1 MRWNLRMSKKI
12 YDVAIIGAG
21 VVGTAIARELSKH
34 NVSIAVIDAHS
45 DVGDGTSKANT
56 AILHTG
62 FDMVPGSL
70 ESKLVARGYHL
81 LRDYARETGI
91 AVEELGALLVAWNQ
105 EEHDNLAKLQ
115 AKAVENGYK
124 DSVIISAGDV
134 YAREPHLGPGALG
147 ALYVPGEW
155 IIDPWT
161 PIVAFATQAK
171 LAGADILLST
181 AVTGVTVGAHNTLHT
196 TNGDISAHH
205 VINAAGLYSD
215 EIDGAFGIKDFTVI
229 PRRGELMVFDKL
241 SRTLISH
248 VILPV
253 PSSMGKGVLVSPT
266 VFGNIMLGPTAQNL
280 EDKTDSGSSEDGLKF
295 LREKGS
301 KIAPELLDEEITAI
315 YAGLRASTEHS
326 DFQIRSHEN
335 KYITVGGIRSTGLTA
350 SMAIAEHVKELLV
363 NSGLSL
369 GAEKALPAITM
380 PNLGEAFTRPYQD
393 EKAIAEKSGYGE
405 IICHCERAT
414 RQEVIDALESPLP
427 PTTLGGLGR
436 RTRAGLGRCQGFYCH
451 SELRKLLEKK

>member
-1 MRWNLRMSKKI
+1 
-12 YDVAIIGAG
+12 
-21 VVGTAIARELSKH
+21 
-34 NVSIAVIDAHS
+34 
-45 DVGDGTSKANT
+45 
-56 AILHTG
+56 
-62 FDMVPGSL
+62 
-70 ESKLVARGYHL
+70 
-81 LRDYARETGI
+81 
-91 AVEELGALLVAWNQ
+91 
-105 EEHDNLAKLQ
+105 
-115 AKAVENGYK
+115 
-124 DSVIISAGDV
+124 
-134 YAREPHLGPGALG
+134 
-147 ALYVPGEW
+147 
-155 IIDPWT
+155 
-161 PIVAFATQAK
+161 
-171 LAGADILLST
+171 
-181 AVTGVTVGAHNTLHT
+181 
-196 TNGDISAHH
+196 
-205 VINAAGLYSD
+205 
-215 EIDGAFGIKDFTVI
+215 
-229 PRRGELMVFDKL
+229 MVFDKL

>member
-1 MRWNLRMSKKI
+1 MSNKT

-21 VVGTAIARELSKH
+21 VVGTAIARELARH
-34 NVSIAVIDAHS
+34 DLSIALIDANA

-70 ESKLVARGYHL
+70 ESRLVARGYHL
-81 LRDYARETGI
+81 LRDYAREVGI
-91 AVEELGALLVAWNQ
+91 AVEELGALLVAWS
-105 EEHDNLAKLQ
+105 EEELANLPKLQ

-124 DSVIISAGDV
+124 DSVIISAADV
-134 YAREPHLGPGALG
+134 YAREPHLGVGALG
-147 ALYVPGEW
+147 ALHVPGEW

-171 LAGADILLST
+171 LAGADIILNT
-181 AVTGVTVGAHNTLHT
+181 AVTGVTMGDHNILHT
-196 TNGDISAHH
+196 TGGDIAVRY

-215 EIDGAFGIKDFTVI
+215 EIDGVFGIKDFTVVA
-229 PRRGELMVFDKL
+229 RRGELMVFDKL

-248 VILPV
+248 IILPV

-280 EDKTDSGSSEDGLKF
+280 DDKTDSGSSEDGLNF
-295 LREKGS
+295 LREKGQ

-326 DFQIRSHEN
+326 DFQIHSHPD

-363 NSGLSL
+363 AGGLSL
-369 GAEKALPAITM
+369 GATKALPHVSM

-393 EKAIAEKSGYGE
+393 EKAIAGQSAYGE

-414 RQEVIDALESPLP
+414 RGEVMDALDSAIP

>member
-1 MRWNLRMSKKI
+1 MSNKT

-21 VVGTAIARELSKH
+21 VVGTAIARELARH
-34 NVSIAVIDAHS
+34 DLSIALIDANA

-70 ESKLVARGYHL
+70 ESRLVARGYHL
-81 LRDYARETGI
+81 LRDYAREVGI
-91 AVEELGALLVAWNQ
+91 AVEELGALLVAWS
-105 EEHDNLAKLQ
+105 EEELANLPKLQ

-124 DSVIISAGDV
+124 DSVIISAADV
-134 YAREPHLGPGALG
+134 YAREPHLGVGALG
-147 ALYVPGEW
+147 ALHVPGEW

-171 LAGADILLST
+171 LAGTDVILNT
-181 AVTGVTVGAHNTLHT
+181 AVTGVTKGDHNVLHT
-196 TNGDISAHH
+196 TGGDIAARY

-215 EIDGAFGIKDFTVI
+215 EIDGVFGIKDFTVVA
-229 PRRGELMVFDKL
+229 RRGELMVFDKL

-248 VILPV
+248 IILPV

-280 EDKTDSGSSEDGLKF
+280 DDKTDSGSSEDGLKF
-295 LREKGS
+295 LREKGQ

-326 DFQIRSHEN
+326 DFQIHSHPD

-363 NSGLSL
+363 AGGLSL
-369 GAEKALPAITM
+369 GATKALPHVSM

-393 EKAIAEKSGYGE
+393 EKAIASQSAYGE

-414 RQEVIDALESPLP
+414 RGEVMDALDSAIP

>member
-1 MRWNLRMSKKI
+1 MSNKI

-21 VVGTAIARELSKH
+21 VVGTAIARELAQH
-34 NVSIAVIDAHS
+34 DLSIVLIDANA

-70 ESKLVARGYHL
+70 ESRLVARGYHL
-81 LRDYARETGI
+81 LRDYAREVGI
-91 AVEELGALLVAWNQ
+91 AVEELGALLVAWS
-105 EEHDNLAKLQ
+105 EEELANLPKLQ

-124 DSVIISAGDV
+124 DSVIISATEV
-134 YAREPHLGPGALG
+134 YARERHLGVGALG
-147 ALYVPGEW
+147 ALHVPGEW

-171 LAGADILLST
+171 LAGADVILNT
-181 AVTGVTVGAHNTLHT
+181 AVTGVTKGENNILHT
-196 TNGDISAHH
+196 TGGDIAARY

-215 EIDGAFGIKDFTVI
+215 EIDGVFGIKDFTVVA
-229 PRRGELMVFDKL
+229 RRGELMVFDKL

-248 VILPV
+248 IILPV

-280 EDKTDSGSSEDGLKF
+280 DDKTDSGSSEDGLKF
-295 LREKGS
+295 LREKGQ

-326 DFQIRSHEN
+326 DFQIHSHPN

-363 NSGLSL
+363 AGGLSL
-369 GAEKALPAITM
+369 GTTKALPHVSM
-380 PNLGEAFTRPYQD
+380 PNLGEAFKRPYQD
-393 EKAIAEKSGYGE
+393 EKAIAKNGQYGD

-414 RQEVIDALESPLP
+414 RGEVMDALDSAIP

>member
-1 MRWNLRMSKKI
+1 MSNKT

-34 NVSIAVIDAHS
+34 NLSIALIDANA

-70 ESKLVARGYHL
+70 ESRLVARGYHL
-81 LRDYARETGI
+81 LRDYAREVGI
-91 AVEELGALLVAWNQ
+91 AVEELGALLVAWN
-105 EEHDNLAKLQ
+105 EEELANLPKLQ

-124 DSVIISAGDV
+124 DSVIISAADV
-134 YAREPHLGPGALG
+134 YAREPHLGVGALG
-147 ALYVPGEW
+147 ALHVPGEW

-171 LAGADILLST
+171 LAGTDVILNT
-181 AVTGVTVGAHNTLHT
+181 AVTGVTMGEHNILHT
-196 TNGDISAHH
+196 TGGDIAARY

-215 EIDGAFGIKDFTVI
+215 EIDGVFGIKDFTVVA
-229 PRRGELMVFDKL
+229 RRGELMVFDKL

-248 VILPV
+248 IILPV

-280 EDKTDSGSSEDGLKF
+280 DDKTDSGSSEDGLKF
-295 LREKGS
+295 LREKGQ

-326 DFQIRSHEN
+326 DFQIHSHPD

-363 NSGLSL
+363 AGGLSL
-369 GAEKALPAITM
+369 GATKALPHVSM

-393 EKAIAEKSGYGE
+393 EKAIAGQGAYGE

-414 RQEVIDALESPLP
+414 RGEVMDALDSPLP
-427 PTTLGGLGR
+427 PTNLGGLGR

>member
-1 MRWNLRMSKKI
+1 MSNKT

-21 VVGTAIARELSKH
+21 VVGTAIARELARH
-34 NVSIAVIDAHS
+34 NLSIALIDANS

-70 ESKLVARGYHL
+70 ESRLVARGYHL
-81 LRDYARETGI
+81 LRDYASEVGI
-91 AVEELGALLVAWNQ
+91 AVEELGALLVAWS
-105 EEHDNLAKLQ
+105 EEELANLPKLQ

-124 DSVIISAGDV
+124 DSVIISAADV
-134 YAREPHLGPGALG
+134 YAREPHLGVGALG
-147 ALYVPGEW
+147 ALHVPGEW

-171 LAGADILLST
+171 LAGADVILNT
-181 AVTGVTVGAHNTLHT
+181 AVTGVTKGDHNILHT
-196 TNGDISAHH
+196 TGGDIAARY

-215 EIDGAFGIKDFTVI
+215 EIDGVFGIKDFTVVA
-229 PRRGELMVFDKL
+229 RRGELMVFDKL
-241 SRTLISH
+241 SRTLITH
-248 VILPV
+248 IILPV

-280 EDKTDSGSSEDGLKF
+280 DDKTDSGSSEDGLKF
-295 LREKGS
+295 LREKGQ

-326 DFQIRSHEN
+326 DFQIHSHPN

-363 NSGLSL
+363 AGGLSL
-369 GAEKALPAITM
+369 GTAKALPHVSM
-380 PNLGEAFTRPYQD
+380 PNLGEAFKRPYQD
-393 EKAIAEKSGYGE
+393 EKVIAGQSAYGE

-414 RQEVIDALESPLP
+414 RGEVLDALDSAIP